1 MRNNVKA
8 KGNKKSSFKEHIAG
22 NVLSE
27 LQEIGF
33 LYQIKGKNRSD
44 DGKSMG
50 LDSRSSIA

>member
-22 NVLSE
+22 NVLSV
-27 LQEIGF
+27 QEIGF